1 MTEQRSQT
9 FYKTHIAYRL
19 KLMHSICS
27 SCLKFELS
35 VTHANTATGLARF
48 MNVTFWYHH
57 STITSYR

>member
-48 MNVTFWYHH
+48 MNVTF
-57 STITSYR
+57 